1 MPCVLRASR
10 QDWPGVDHPYQTEA
24 SATEAL
30 RIQRAM
36 EGDREAFDTLHNAYA
51 IVVYCCI
58 RQHINTTADAQEIA
72 QATWHM
78 VWKKMPT
85 YDSARGNFPAFVL
98 FWARFMRRRYYT
110 AMRKHQ
116 NATLLAQRLA
126 GSRQVGDEALLVPV
140 LYEELLRLTLSGIN
154 PPHQTIAFGFS
165 QLLEWTPREMVVS
178 LSDIPLAKLAA
189 MLESAYLQAVRP
201 PGARL
206 ERLRSCFAP
215 LHAAMAHTLDE
226 VLCENKT
233 RRTYSA
239 LLARTVGQ
247 TTFHNYYRDPG
258 NQQQAAADITCW
270 WFAVERRVKK
280 AW

>member
-10 QDWPGVDHPYQTEA
+10 QDWAGVDHPCQTEA

-36 EGDREAFDTLHNAYA
+36 VGDRGAFETLHNAYA
-51 IVVYCCI
+51 TVVYCCI

-78 VWKKMPT
+78 VWEKMST
-85 YDSARGNFPAFVL
+85 YDPARGNFPAFVL
-98 FWARFMRRRYYT
+98 FWARLMRRRYYT

-116 NATLLAQRLA
+116 HATLLAQRLA
-126 GSRQVGDEALLVPV
+126 RSGQAGDEALLVPMM
-140 LYEELLRLTLSGIN
+140 YEELLRLTLGGIN
-154 PPHQTIAFGFS
+154 PPHQTLAFGFS
-165 QLLEWTPREMVVS
+165 QLLEWTPREVVGS

-189 MLESAYLQAVRP
+189 MLETAYLQAVRP
-201 PGARL
+201 PAARL
-206 ERLRSCFAP
+206 ARLRSCFAP
-215 LHAAMAHTLDE
+215 LHAAMSHTLDK

-247 TTFHNYYRDPG
+247 TAFHNYYRDPG
-258 NQQQAAADITCW
+258 NQQQSAADITCW
-270 WFAVERRVKK
+270 WFSVERRVKK
-280 AW
+280 SV